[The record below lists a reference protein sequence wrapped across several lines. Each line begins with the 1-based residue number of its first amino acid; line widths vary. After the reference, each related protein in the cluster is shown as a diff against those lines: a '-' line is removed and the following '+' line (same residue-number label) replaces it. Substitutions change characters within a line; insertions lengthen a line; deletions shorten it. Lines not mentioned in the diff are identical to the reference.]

1 MPRPGLI
8 LGLALALVFPASA
21 LAGGALVEYKDIVLR
36 ADGTFAPR
44 TLPKRG
50 FAPIRF
56 QGHFDIESRSGARPA
71 TLTQAVIKF
80 DSDGRLFAG
89 DLPTCPAE
97 SIAQASVE
105 EARAKCKGAIVGTGN
120 VGATI
125 ALAGGLVP
133 ASSELTVF
141 NAPPIEGNPAI
152 VLHAQTTVPGTQTF
166 AIPVPIERIHGPY
179 SYRAT
184 IDIPP
189 IAAGLGSLTHLDV
202 KIGRRFREGGR
213 ERSYV
218 SARCSVGVLLTRGR
232 FTFSD
237 GTVIEGSVEKFCRAK

>member
-1 MPRPGLI
+1 VPRPGLI

-21 LAGGALVEYKDIVLR
+21 LGGGALVEYRDIVLR

-56 QGHFDIESRSGARPA
+56 QGHFDIESRSGGRPA
-71 TLTQAVIKF
+71 TLSQAVIKF
-80 DSDGRLFAG
+80 DSDGRLDARG
-89 DLPTCPAE
+89 LPTCSAE

-105 EARAKCKGAIVGTGN
+105 EARAMCKGAIVGTGR

-125 ALAGGLVP
+125 ALASGLVP

-141 NAPPIEGNPAI
+141 NAPPIEGHPAVI
-152 VLHAQTTVPGTQTF
+152 LHAQTTVPGTQTF
-166 AIPVPIERIHGPY
+166 AIPVPLERIRGPY

-184 IDIPP
+184 INVPT
-189 IAAGLGSLTHLDV
+189 IAAGLGSLTHLDL
-202 KIGRRFREGGR
+202 KIGRLFRSGGH

-218 SARCSVGVLLTRGR
+218 AARCSVGDLLTRGR